1 MIIGFILLYL
11 VCLLLLNKK
20 ERPLTVLAYS
30 TIIYIFFIFLFNE
43 LFSIQNL
50 ISIRSI
56 YCFWLIFDLFLLL
69 SLILICKKKNLSYFK
84 SIIKNKYEKNKIF
97 IIIGIILT
105 IFLIVISLSTI
116 PYNWDGLSYHLTRI
130 VVWLENGSVAHF
142 STIDTR
148 MLGTPPLK
156 EFVDLHV
163 YSIIGR
169 FNDSFLNLTQTFSFI
184 LNSLFVLEIADRIGC
199 KLKGKIVSILIFAS
213 TGTVLA
219 EAFSI
224 QNDQFAATFVLIFI
238 VLMLKLIK
246 EEKFYKINKNLFI
259 NMVFIGITIGF
270 SYLSKL
276 SGLFA
281 IIIFSLYLMIN
292 ALSKK
297 IKPLTFIGVLLIIVV
312 SAVLI
317 ISPELIR
324 NIYTYGSIMDPWQ
337 GPGQLVQTLDPR
349 YLLVNMLKNIGT
361 NISYSLFPAFLSLYS
376 RGVNFI
382 GRVIHID
389 ITDKLI
395 SEIPG
400 EPYILKPS
408 ASFSFDTAINILF
421 FVLLL
426 VFIVFA
432 LCRLFRTKNHKID
445 YRLVAFLSLVFALC
459 FIKWEIFMSRY
470 LLVYFAIM
478 SPAIAL
484 EIEQF
489 YFKKKKYNDFGII
502 VTSIL
507 CIMMIG
513 AILNYHINNIYN
525 SSQYEI
531 REQSYYRDN
540 SSEYY
545 SIYKKINSYIGN
557 NYYDKIG
564 LYIYSF
570 GEYNYPVIKLLSEH
584 SDNVQIINDKNKT
597 MKYNDNNFDP
607 DLIVMVC
614 YVNNTCPNDMKEYNY
629 NGKVYNTINKESDL
643 VYILEP

>member
-69 SLILICKKKNLSYFK
+69 SLIIICKKKNLSYFK

-219 EAFSI
+219 EALSI
-224 QNDQFAATFVLIFI
+224 QNDQFAATFVLIFLI
-238 VLMLKLIK
+238 FVLNLIK
-246 EEKFYKINKNLFI
+246 NEKFMKISKRLLL
-259 NMVFIGITIGF
+259 NMIFIGIAIGF
-270 SYLSKL
+270 TYLSKP

-281 IIIFSLYLMIN
+281 ILLFSLYLVID
-292 ALSKK
+292 AFRKK
-297 IKPLTFIGVLLIIVV
+297 IKPLTFISVLLITFITTVIV
-312 SAVLI
+312 

-376 RGVNFI
+376 RGVYFI

-502 VTSIL
+502 LTSIL

-531 REQSYYRDN
+531 REQAYYKDN
-540 SSEYY
+540 KSEYY
-545 SIYKKINSYIGN
+545 NVYKKINNYMNN
-557 NYYDKIG
+557 NYYNKIG
-564 LYIYSF
+564 FNIYSL
-570 GEYNYPVIKLLSEH
+570 GAYNYPVIKLLSEH
-584 SDNVQIINDKNKT
+584 SDIVNVINDKNT
-597 MKYNDNNFDP
+597 TVKYEDTNYNP
-607 DLIVMVC
+607 DLIVIVC
-614 YVNNTCPNDMKEYNY
+614 YVNNGCPSNLIEYKY
-629 NGKVYNTINKESDL
+629 NGRTYYNVKKESDAL
-643 VYILEP
+643 YIIEP